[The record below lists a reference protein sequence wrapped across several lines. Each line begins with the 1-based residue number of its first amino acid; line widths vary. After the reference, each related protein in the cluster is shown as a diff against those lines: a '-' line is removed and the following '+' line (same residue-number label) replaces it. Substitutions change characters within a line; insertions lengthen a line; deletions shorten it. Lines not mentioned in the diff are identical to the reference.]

1 MRNDSD
7 HFAGLEQAWELYL
20 EGKLQAALESAE
32 AALEV
37 DADSMEANHLVG
49 NIKAAMGNPVEALA
63 HFEAALEVDGLFF
76 DALLSSGDVLIQVG
90 RPELALQRLE
100 VALEQAVEKEGVAD
114 SLLLMMDALFS
125 LNRREDAARVLEQMP
140 AGPFAPHIEFL
151 IGRAAHHVG
160 DYKRASVLLE
170 GALASGIDD
179 AEIHYSVALSRE
191 SLGDFRGAAFA
202 FLECRERDI
211 KAPVVPWGETTA
223 QFERRLQDRIPQLPA
238 ALLAELEDTLII
250 VEAFPGVEMV
260 AEGLNPRAPAMMDE
274 VPLHDGKDTL
284 RRLFVYHRNI
294 DRFCAGPDSLDTD
307 LDRIL
312 AAEIE
317 AFLKAPRVA

>member
-20 EGKLQAALESAE
+20 EGKLAAALASAE

-37 DADSMEANHLVG
+37 DAGSMETHHLLG
-49 NIKAAMGNPVEALA
+49 NIKAAMGHPVEALA
-63 HFEAALEVDGLFF
+63 HFDAALEVDGLFF

-90 RPELALQRLE
+90 RAELALERLE

-125 LNRREDAARVLEQMP
+125 LNRREDAARLLEQMP
-140 AGPFAPHIEFL
+140 AGPFEPHIEFL
-151 IGRAAHHVG
+151 IGRAAHHAG

-179 AEIHYSVALSRE
+179 SEIHYYVALSRE

-211 KAPVVPWGETTA
+211 KAPTVPWGETTA
-223 QFERRLQDRIPQLPA
+223 QFERRLQDRIPQLPS

-260 AEGLNPRAPAMMDE
+260 AEGLDPRAPAMMDE
-274 VPLHDGKDTL
+274 VPLRDGKDTL

-294 DRFCAGPDSLDTD
+294 DRFCSGPENLDTD

-317 AFLKAPRVA
+317 AFLKAPRVP